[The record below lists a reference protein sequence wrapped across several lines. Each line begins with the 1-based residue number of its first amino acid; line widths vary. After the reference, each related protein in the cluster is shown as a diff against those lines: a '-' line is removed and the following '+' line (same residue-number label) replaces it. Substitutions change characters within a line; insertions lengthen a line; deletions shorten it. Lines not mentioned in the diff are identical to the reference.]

1 MRDNLKMLGARG
13 VPFCLY
19 PQKELAMTIQLSDHF
34 TYSRLVR
41 FTLPSIAMMIFTSI
55 YGVVDGIF
63 VSNFAGKTAFA
74 AINLIIPYLMV
85 FGTLGFMV
93 GTGGT
98 ALVSM
103 TLGMGDRKK
112 ANEIFSLLTYT
123 ALIGGI
129 ALTILSMVFMRPAA
143 RLLGAEGQM
152 LEDAV
157 TYGYIVQSVLT
168 AYILQYAFQSFCIA
182 AEKPNLALNMT
193 LVSGCTN
200 IVLDALF
207 VGAFRWGLIGAAV
220 ATALAQTAGAVIP
233 IVYFARKNPSLLK
246 LGKCRFD
253 GRALLRTA
261 TNGSSELMSNLSMSL
276 VSMLYN
282 IQLMAYA
289 GEDGIAAYGVIMYV
303 NFIFIAVFIG
313 LSIGAAPIIGF
324 NHGAQNHTELRN
336 VLKKCLTLLLGF
348 ALVLTLAAELLA
360 RPLAGIFVGY
370 DETLHELTTRGFRI
384 YILSFL
390 LCGFNIFGSSFF
402 TALNNGLISALIS
415 FLRTLVFQ
423 IGAVLVLPLI
433 FKLDGIWWSVVAAEL
448 GSLMLTLWFMA
459 RYRHRYHY
467 A

>member
-1 MRDNLKMLGARG
+1 MN
-13 VPFCLY
+13 
-19 PQKELAMTIQLSDHF
+19 IQLSDHF
-34 TYSRLVR
+34 TYSRLLR

-55 YGVVDGIF
+55 YGVVDGFF

-74 AINLIIPYLMV
+74 ALNLIMPYVMI

-103 TLGMGDRKK
+103 TLGTGDRKK

-123 ALIGGI
+123 AILGGI
-129 ALTILSMVFMRPAA
+129 VLTVLSIAFMRPAA
-143 RLLGAEGQM
+143 KLLGAEGQM

-157 TYGYIVQSVLT
+157 LYGCIVQSALT
-168 AYILQYAFQSFCIA
+168 AYILQFAFQSFCVA
-182 AEKPNLALNMT
+182 AEKPNLSLGMT
-193 LVSGCTN
+193 VASGCAN

-207 VGAFRWGLIGAAV
+207 VGVFRWGLVGAAW
-220 ATALAQTAGAVIP
+220 ATAIAQILGAVIP
-233 IVYFARKNPSLLK
+233 LVYFARPNPSLLK
-246 LGKCRFD
+246 LGRCSFD

-282 IQLMAYA
+282 LQLMAHA

-313 LSIGAAPIIGF
+313 ISIGAAPIAGF
-324 NHGAQNHTELRN
+324 NHGAENHAELKN
-336 VLKKCLTLLLGF
+336 VLKKCLVLLGAF
-348 ALVLTLAAELLA
+348 AIALTLIAELIA

-370 DETLHELTTRGFRI
+370 DASLHGMTTRGFRI

-423 IGAVLVLPLI
+423 IGAVLLLPLL
-433 FKLDGIWWSVVAAEL
+433 FELDGIWWSVVAAEL
-448 GSLMLTLWFMA
+448 GSLALTAFFMMK
-459 RYRHRYHY
+459 YRRRYHY
-467 A
+467 M